1 MSASGPAAARHSPAL
16 LSGIAAQLDGYA
28 VDAEAF
34 GLVLCSDADVATRY
48 LVQLQQI
55 DQLAQSLR
63 ETAQVLR
70 ADDPVA
76 AIAAIRLGSL
86 RQALEQIGT
95 S

>member
-1 MSASGPAAARHSPAL
+1 MSLPARHSPAL
-16 LSGIAAQLDGYA
+16 LSGIAAQLDRYA
-28 VDAEAF
+28 VDAETF
-34 GLVLCSDADVATRY
+34 GMALCSDAEVATRY

-95 S
+95 A